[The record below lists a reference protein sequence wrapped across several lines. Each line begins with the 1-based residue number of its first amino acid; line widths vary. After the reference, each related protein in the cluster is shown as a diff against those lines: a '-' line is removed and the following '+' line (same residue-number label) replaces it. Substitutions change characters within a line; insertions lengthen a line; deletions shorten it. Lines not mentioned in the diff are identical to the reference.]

1 MTADDSTSHS
11 DSGFVFG
18 DPSREIDLDA
28 ALEKAGGE
36 VAARWRRTME
46 PLKVERRKLS
56 EAEKRLQA
64 IRHGELSGEELQAE
78 VVAAL
83 TTAESLLSE
92 TPIDGVLASHG
103 WSERL
108 ASTISTRLAVM
119 RAMAE
124 DGRYRGNSTYSELGR
139 MIIEEIDPRTED
151 ALTAAVY
158 ECQSLLRAASRRSH
172 PE

>member
-83 TTAESLLSE
+83 TKTERLLSE
-92 TPIDGVLASHG
+92 TPLDDVLKSHG
-103 WSERL
+103 WSEQL
-108 ASTISTRLAVM
+108 AGILAERLAVI
-119 RAMAE
+119 RAMVE
-124 DGRYRGNSTYSELGR
+124 DGRYRVNSTYSELGR
-139 MIIEEIDPRTED
+139 TLIQVINPKTNDV
-151 ALTAAVY
+151 LQAAVY
-158 ECQSLLRAASRRSH
+158 ECQSLLRVASIRSH